1 MHEYELLERR
11 WQKYRYKKLLVKGLF
26 AAALIALASLL
37 LPYKSVSKFE
47 PTSPKNQT
55 TNYLAPSLE
64 FEKRLLAKKS
74 AQSRPSKPIQ
84 PVKKVKKQN
93 TAHLAISATKL
104 TLPQMLQNYKKHPSI
119 DLANMIA
126 NEYYQQKEYQKA
138 MQWAIKANELDKDNE
153 QSWILYAK
161 SAYKLG
167 QKQKAINALKIYLRK
182 HPSKRVKKLLSQ
194 MAQKDSL

>member
-1 MHEYELLERR
+1 MHEYELLEKR

-26 AAALIALASLL
+26 TAALIALASLL
-37 LPYKSVSKFE
+37 LTWKSVSKFE
-47 PTSPKNQT
+47 PTSPKAKV
-55 TNYLAPSLE
+55 TNYLAPSLD
-64 FEKRLLAKKS
+64 FEKHLLAKKT
-74 AQSRPSKPIQ
+74 AQSRPSKPSQ
-84 PVKKVKKQN
+84 PIKKAKKPN
-93 TAHLAISATKL
+93 TSHLAISATKL

-138 MQWAIKANELDKDNE
+138 MKWAIKANEFDKENE

-194 MAQKDSL
+194 MMQKDSL